1 MTDLISAVDEELRL
15 SALKRYEI
23 LDTPPEAAFDR
34 LARLASLALGTPIAL
49 VSLIDR
55 DRQWFKARLGLDI
68 SETPRDQAFCAHAI
82 LDKRQPLVV
91 MDASREERFRDNP
104 LVTGKPGIRF
114 YVGAP
119 IITRDGQALG
129 TVCAIDREPR
139 EQVEPRDLETL
150 QTLAAIAADEM
161 ELRFALQAAEK
172 EIRLREAAQA
182 ETLLAEQAKA
192 RAEAEMLRLRGS
204 ETLSRVAGGVAHE
217 FNNLF
222 AGLLLS
228 AEMLEQ
234 DPAVN
239 DQMRADLRGIVK
251 GVERGARLTN
261 SLVSY
266 SRMQLL
272 RQASVDI
279 RDSLITA
286 AEILIVSRARDMD
299 VTVDAASDLW
309 PVLAD
314 PSKLLAALVD
324 LAVNAWEAT
333 RPGFA
338 NVTFAA
344 RNVRLT
350 EAEAAKMDGGR
361 AGDFV
366 RVDVRDSGR
375 GMSADVLRHA
385 VEPFFTTKKVGDG
398 PGLGLSI
405 VYGFAHQSGGFMW
418 IDSREGTGTIV
429 SLYLPREEAKA

>member
-1 MTDLISAVDEELRL
+1 MTDLISAADEELRL

-55 DRQWFKARLGLDI
+55 DRQWFKARVGLDVC
-68 SETPRDQAFCAHAI
+68 ETPRDQAFCTHAI
-82 LDKRQPLVV
+82 RDKREPLVV
-91 MDASREERFRDNP
+91 LDAARDERFRDNP
-104 LVTGKPGIRF
+104 LVTGRPGIRF

-119 IITRDGQALG
+119 IVTRDGHALG
-129 TVCAIDREPR
+129 TVCAIDHEPR
-139 EQVEPRDLETL
+139 EHVAPGDLETL
-150 QTLAAIAADEM
+150 QTLAAIAADEL

-172 EIRLREAAQA
+172 EIRLRETAQA
-182 ETLLAEQAKA
+182 ETLVAEQAKA
-192 RAEAEMLRLRGS
+192 KAESEMLRLRGS

-234 DPAVN
+234 DPAVTE
-239 DQMRADLRGIVK
+239 QMRADLRGIVK
-251 GVERGARLTN
+251 GVERGARLTS

-279 RDSLITA
+279 RDSLMTA

-299 VTVDAASDLW
+299 VTVDAADDLW
-309 PVLAD
+309 LVLAD

-338 NVTFAA
+338 HVRFAA
-344 RNVRLT
+344 RNVQVT
-350 EAEAAKMDGGR
+350 DADAARMEGAR

-375 GMSADVLRHA
+375 GMSAEVLRHA
-385 VEPFFTTKKVGDG
+385 VEPFFTTKRVGDG

-405 VYGFAHQSGGFMW
+405 VHGFAHQSGGFMH
-418 IDSREGTGTIV
+418 IDSREGEGTVV
-429 SLYLPREEAKA
+429 SLYLPRQEVGA